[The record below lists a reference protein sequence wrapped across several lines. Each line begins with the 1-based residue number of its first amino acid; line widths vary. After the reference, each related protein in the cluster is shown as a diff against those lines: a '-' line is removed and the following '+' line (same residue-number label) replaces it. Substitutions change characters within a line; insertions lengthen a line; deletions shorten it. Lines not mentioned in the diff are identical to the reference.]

1 MKTTVIAALCL
12 LGVGCGGG
20 QKTSGKSDE
29 SAVVGPPQVAWKDM
43 TKKQKQTYM
52 KKVVIPT
59 MQPLFAAYDKDE
71 FSTITCLT
79 CHGDGATDSTFEMPN
94 PEIMPLPATPE
105 GFQALMAEKPKAVE
119 FMAKQVKPA
128 MAKLLGEPE
137 FDHEHPEAG
146 GFGCGG
152 CHTTAK

>member
-1 MKTTVIAALCL
+1 MKTTMIAALCL

-20 QKTSGKSDE
+20 QKTSDQDQ
-29 SAVVGPPQVAWKDM
+29 AVVGPPQVAWKDM

-79 CHGDGATDSTFEMPN
+79 CHGDGATDSTFKMPN

-137 FDHEHPEAG
+137 FDPAHPEAG
-146 GFGCGG
+146 GFGCME
-152 CHTTAK
+152 CHTAAK